1 VKQGI
6 PTSFELEKLGDK
18 IAEKWEKLGR
28 RLGISD
34 PKLEGIKQAYDRLS
48 EKGYQMLKHWKQENG
63 SAATYE
69 ALADA
74 LEHELVQHRDLAEE
88 ICYTNGNHFLKTQ
101 Y

>member
-1 VKQGI
+1 MKQGI
-6 PTSFELEKLGDK
+6 PTSFELETLGDK

-28 RLGISD
+28 RLEIRD
-34 PKLEGIKQAYDRLS
+34 ANLEEIKQAHDGLS
-48 EKGYQMLKHWKQENG
+48 ERGYRMLKHWKQENG

-88 ICYTNGNHFLKTQ
+88 ICYMNGNHFL
-101 Y
+101 